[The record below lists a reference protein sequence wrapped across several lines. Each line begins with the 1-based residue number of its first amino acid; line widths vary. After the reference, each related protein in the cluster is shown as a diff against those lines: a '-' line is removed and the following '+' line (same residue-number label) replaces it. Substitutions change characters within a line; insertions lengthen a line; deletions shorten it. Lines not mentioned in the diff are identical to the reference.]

1 MDLVCNEGL
10 GSGVRFEWRRA
21 GKETV
26 SCYGRI
32 DCLWTLY
39 SARRFRYRSKTLGPN
54 AMSIMARPVQRPRL
68 VKKYAEHPLR
78 RGPVRGQGTEQRKLR
93 RAPPTALA
101 DARGMGI

>member
-68 VKKYAEHPLR
+68 VKENGQH
-78 RGPVRGQGTEQRKLR
+78 PVRRATTMWEGEAEEKKTEG
-93 RAPPTALA
+93 APHIP
-101 DARGMGI
+101 